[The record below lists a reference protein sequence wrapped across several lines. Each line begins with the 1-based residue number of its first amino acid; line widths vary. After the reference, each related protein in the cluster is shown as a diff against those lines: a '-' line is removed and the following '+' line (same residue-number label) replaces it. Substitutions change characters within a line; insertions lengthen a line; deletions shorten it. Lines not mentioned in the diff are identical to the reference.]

1 MAGAATVRKQKWRRR
16 LCFNVAR
23 GYNGKQ
29 SCITFKPTKAARRHS
44 TFQGNEEGAGRGQR
58 AIHLKAHP
66 PQWIRFAV
74 GDGCDGPENEQRH
87 TGGAVLHD
95 TPTLYTQ
102 GE

>member
-1 MAGAATVRKQKWRRR
+1 MAGAATVHKQKWRRR
-16 LCFNVAR
+16 LGSNVAR

-29 SCITFKPTKAARRHS
+29 SCITFKPTKAVLRHRH
-44 TFQGNEEGAGRGQR
+44 FKELRRGQR
-58 AIHLKAHP
+58 AIHLKAHS

-74 GDGCDGPENEQRH
+74 GNGCDSPENEQRH

-95 TPTLYTQ
+95 TQTLYTQ